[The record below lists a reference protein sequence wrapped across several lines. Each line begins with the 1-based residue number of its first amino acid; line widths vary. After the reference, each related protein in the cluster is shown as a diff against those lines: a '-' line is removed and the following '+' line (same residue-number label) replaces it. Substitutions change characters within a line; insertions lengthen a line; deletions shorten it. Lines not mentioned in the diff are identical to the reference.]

1 MLMGIKSTYSLT
13 LLLLIILI
21 FMLSCTNLT
30 RHKYLYIFIVT
41 ILLSILG
48 YFFNPIV
55 AYNNGNY
62 TDLVRFF
69 QTMDVIKGA
78 NFNNNITIYQE
89 YNYIP
94 IMKLLLYI
102 ISQIGIKQL
111 LPFISSFIFYG
122 SFGLFIVKI
131 SEKYNVS
138 NRMMGLAFFYF
149 ICLFNFKMVITNIR
163 CPIGNAIFM
172 LTLYYD
178 FFTST
183 KKKLCMIGYLICCA
197 IHPIFILFTL
207 LRLVFNLSNRIT
219 SKIFYMFILVY
230 SLLIN
235 YAFEFMSK
243 LTNIELFNYLSIKMN
258 YYINFWNEKYS
269 EPLILLTGVIQ
280 IIVLIYF
287 LAIAKKYIVKNSRE
301 DSFYRITM
309 AFVILAIGSLWNFV
323 TFQRCTWILIF
334 FIIYWF
340 IYLKSIKIQVSRA
353 SITIYD
359 IVMILLITF
368 SLTSYF
374 FTYQYNVLTF

>member
-1 MLMGIKSTYSLT
+1 
-13 LLLLIILI
+13 
-21 FMLSCTNLT
+21 
-30 RHKYLYIFIVT
+30 
-41 ILLSILG
+41 
-48 YFFNPIV
+48 
-55 AYNNGNY
+55 
-62 TDLVRFF
+62 
-69 QTMDVIKGA
+69 
-78 NFNNNITIYQE
+78 
-89 YNYIP
+89 
-94 IMKLLLYI
+94 
-102 ISQIGIKQL
+102 
-111 LPFISSFIFYG
+111 
-122 SFGLFIVKI
+122 
-131 SEKYNVS
+131 
-138 NRMMGLAFFYF
+138 
-149 ICLFNFKMVITNIR
+149 
-163 CPIGNAIFM
+163 
-172 LTLYYD
+172 
-178 FFTST
+178 
-183 KKKLCMIGYLICCA
+183 
-197 IHPIFILFTL
+197 
-207 LRLVFNLSNRIT
+207 
-219 SKIFYMFILVY
+219 MFILVY